1 MTVMTAAEL
10 ARAIITNGYSNDE
23 LNQIVLAVKF
33 ARKEVTRQAKRNLS
47 LGDTVKYR
55 STKMGREVTGTV
67 KKIAI
72 KYVTVDC
79 GPSVGL
85 WRVPA
90 ALLTVV

>member
-1 MTVMTAAEL
+1 MTTAAEIS
-10 ARAIITNGYSNDE
+10 RAIIAGNFSNDE
-23 LNQIVLAVKF
+23 LNQIVMAVKF
-33 ARKEVTRQAKRNLS
+33 ARKEVTRNAKRMLS

-55 STKMGREVTGTV
+55 STKMGRELTGTV

-79 GPSVGL
+79 GPIVGL

-90 ALLTVV
+90 AQLTVV

>member
-1 MTVMTAAEL
+1 MAALSAAEL
-10 ARAIITNGYSNDE
+10 ARAIIANGYTNDE
-23 LNQIVLAVKF
+23 LNKIVMAIKF
-33 ARKEVTRQAKRNLS
+33 ARKEVTREAKRNLS

-55 STKMGREVTGTV
+55 STKMGRELTGTI

-90 ALLTVV
+90 AQLTVV

>member
-1 MTVMTAAEL
+1 MTTSAEI
-10 ARAIITNGYSNDE
+10 ARSIIAGRFTNDE
-23 LNQIVLAVKF
+23 LNQIVQAVKF
-33 ARKEVTRQAKRNLS
+33 ARKEVTREAKRMLS
-47 LGDTVKYR
+47 IGDTVKYR
-55 STKMGREVTGTV
+55 STRMGRELTGTV

-90 ALLTVV
+90 AQLTVV